1 MTQKARVLVVD
12 DAMFIRHII
21 GDLLKQHGHEVVG
34 EASNGVEAVERYRAL
49 KPDVT
54 TLDITMPE
62 MDGITALKEI
72 LGEDPSAKVIMCS
85 ALKEKP
91 KVLEA
96 LQAGARDYILKPVK
110 PERVLE
116 AVEKVL
122 N

>member
-1 MTQKARVLVVD
+1 MARILVVD

-21 GDLLKQHGHEVVG
+21 GDLLTQHGHEVVG
-34 EASNGVEAVERYRAL
+34 EASNGIEAVAQYREL
-49 KPDVT
+49 RPDVT

-62 MDGITALKEI
+62 LDGISALREI
-72 LGEDPSAKVIMCS
+72 LAEDPAAKVIMCS

-96 LQAGARDYILKPVK
+96 LQAGARDYILKPVR

-122 N
+122 L